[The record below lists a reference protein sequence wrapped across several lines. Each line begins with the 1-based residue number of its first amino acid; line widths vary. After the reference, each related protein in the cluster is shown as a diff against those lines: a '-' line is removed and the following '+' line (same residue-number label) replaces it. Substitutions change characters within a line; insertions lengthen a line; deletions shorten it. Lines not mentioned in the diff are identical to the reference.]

1 MKKLRDIFEGNRRWA
16 ESVVRDDAQFFQRLS
31 GIQRPK
37 YLWIGCA
44 DSRVPANQITGLLP
58 GEVFVHRNVGN
69 IVAAMDLNC
78 LAVLQYAVEVLG
90 VEHIIVCGHYGCGAV
105 QAVFQ
110 GQRFGLIDHW
120 LSSIRQVKEKYH
132 DRLSD
137 VGEDTLVDRLCE
149 LNVYEQARAVCA
161 TNIVQDAWRK
171 GQNVAVH
178 GWIYKLTDGR
188 LRDLD
193 FCVSS
198 AEELSEARPP
208 LSSSRIEQVGS
219 CDL

>member
-1 MKKLRDIFEGNRRWA
+1 MKKLPHIFEQNRRWA
-16 ESVVRDDAQFFQRLS
+16 ESVVRDDARFFQRLS
-31 GIQRPK
+31 ALQRPK

-69 IVAAMDLNC
+69 IVGATDLNC
-78 LAVLQYAVEVLG
+78 LSVLQYAIEALG

-110 GQRFGLIDHW
+110 GQRFGLIDYW
-120 LSSIRQVKEKYH
+120 LTSIRQVKEKYR
-132 DRLSD
+132 DQFAGIETTTA
-137 VGEDTLVDRLCE
+137 VKRLCE
-149 LNVYEQARAVCA
+149 LNVYEQARNVCL
-161 TNIVQDAWRK
+161 TDIVQDAWRN
-171 GQNVAVH
+171 GRSLAVH

-188 LRDLD
+188 LRDLG

-198 AEELSEARPP
+198 VKELEEIQTT
-208 LSSSRIEQVGS
+208 SSPH
-219 CDL
+219 